1 MLTPGAVCQRPT
13 SRSGSGNGSG
23 FSSTLSTTLKMAVLA
38 PIPSASVTSVAS
50 VKAGVRSRRRA
61 ACRTSRIR
69 SNMAESFLTRTLRT
83 GHGLVHCPAG
93 KAKAT

>member
-1 MLTPGAVCQRPT
+1 MLTPGAVCHSPT
-13 SRSGSGNGSG
+13 SRSGSGKGSG
-23 FSSTLSTTLKMAVLA
+23 FSRTPLTTLKMAVLA
-38 PIPSASVTSVAS
+38 PMPSASVTSVAR

-69 SNMAESFLTRTLRT
+69 SNMGESFLTGSLRA
-83 GHGLVHCPAG
+83 GDGLVHWPAG